1 MFWEYMPGEMPDK
14 LEYRNI
20 GQEKYEK
27 ISQTHAVRWTVRL
40 WFSTCQIKC
49 QIECHL
55 ECQNTWQ
62 ICQIEGHYLYIYIYQ
77 IICQQAIAILCICSL
92 MGITRSKNFES
103 SSMVFLLCWF
113 LELEYANDQTTGK
126 TSVFCWDVPPCGKLQ
141 GQLQHRLRTIG
152 A

>member
-1 MFWEYMPGEMPDK
+1 MPGEMPDK

-62 ICQIEGHYLYIYIYQ
+62 ICQIECHYLYIYISNNMSASNSY
-77 IICQQAIAILCICSL
+77 I
-92 MGITRSKNFES
+92 MHMFVDGDHSK
-103 SSMVFLLCWF
+103 
-113 LELEYANDQTTGK
+113 
-126 TSVFCWDVPPCGKLQ
+126 
-141 GQLQHRLRTIG
+141 
-152 A
+152 